1 MHNNI
6 SSRGDI
12 IMAKMISIVPHG
24 VMSFKKLDTYKIGDI
39 KFISSTEIPSGW
51 FECNGAEISRTD
63 FSELFEVIGTTFGEG
78 DGINTFNL
86 PDLRGEFIRGWDNGR
101 GVDPGREFGSNQGD
115 AFQGFSLQY
124 CFVDSGEAYGES
136 QFNANDAVCRGVGGG
151 GVKGTMSTGVIKSDG
166 TNGTPRTSN
175 ETRPRNVA
183 FMFIIKAKEVTVNN
197 PIVELANA
205 DTIDGMHA
213 KDFIRYLDIFDRV
226 GDIKFVS
233 HEIVPECWVE
243 CDGREL
249 SRAEYSEL
257 FGVIGTTFGD
267 GDSSTTFNIPDL
279 SNNEALITL
288 KAIIKVKN
296 YLEIPDPE
304 LEGSNADK
312 LDGFHASAFVLNSD
326 NRLVRPGTIIFIPR
340 ATPPAGYLKAN
351 GALLDRETYADLWA
365 EAQASGALVDEASWA
380 NYPGAYSTGDGI
392 TTFRIPMIDG
402 RTIIGAGQG
411 GGLTYREMGASGGE
425 EKHSLTADENGPHNH
440 NIYSAAR
447 YNNTAPGSGGGKGFA
462 ADGTDYTMYKT
473 GTSGSGLAHNNMQPY
488 VALLACIKY

>member
-1 MHNNI
+1 
-6 SSRGDI
+6 
-12 IMAKMISIVPHG
+12 MAKMISIVPHG

-39 KFISSTEIPSGW
+39 KFISSTDIPSGW

-78 DGINTFNL
+78 DGSDTFNL
-86 PDLRGEFIRGWDNGR
+86 PDLRGEFIRGWDHGR
-101 GVDPGREFGSNQGD
+101 GIDPGREFGSNQED
-115 AFQGFSLQY
+115 AFQGHRFAQYFRNDYSSSGNNGAGRGDFSSSSDG
-124 CFVDSGEAYGES
+124 F
-136 QFNANDAVCRGVGGG
+136 GGTG
-151 GVKGTMSTGVIKSDG
+151 SSIGTISSIISDG
-166 TNGTPRTSN
+166 TNGTPRIAD

-279 SNNEALITL
+279 SDNEALITL

-340 ATPPAGYLKAN
+340 ATPPAGYIKAN
-351 GALLDRETYADLWA
+351 GALLDRVTYANLWA
-365 EAQASGALVDEASWA
+365 EAQASGALVSEASWA
-380 NYPGAYSTGDGI
+380 NYRGAYSDGDGS
-392 TTFRIPMIDG
+392 TTFRIPDLRG
-402 RTIIGAGQG
+402 RTTIGAEQGASLTNRPIGSSGGTETHTLTVNEMPSHNHPLNQATPLYQAKLKHDTGSWTLANDAGSSSTQYTG
-411 GGLTYREMGASGGE
+411 GGQ
-425 EKHSLTADENGPHNH
+425 
-440 NIYSAAR
+440 
-447 YNNTAPGSGGGKGFA
+447 
-462 ADGTDYTMYKT
+462 
-473 GTSGSGLAHNNMQPY
+473 AHNNMQPY
-488 VALLACIKY
+488 AALLACIKY